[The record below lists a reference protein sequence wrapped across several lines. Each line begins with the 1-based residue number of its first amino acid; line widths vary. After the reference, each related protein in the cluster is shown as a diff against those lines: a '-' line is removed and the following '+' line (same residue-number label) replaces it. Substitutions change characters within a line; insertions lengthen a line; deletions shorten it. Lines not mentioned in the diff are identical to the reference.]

1 MMAFLQA
8 SKREVDY
15 DEKIRK
21 LEEEYREVWNTV
33 TFNDK

>member
-1 MMAFLQA
+1 MIFLLLQA

-21 LEEEYREVWNTV
+21 LEQEYTEV
-33 TFNDK
+33 KALK